1 MRNIISIVFICSLL
15 FFSCNKKEED
25 PTIKVTYE
33 VITTGGVE
41 WYGEF
46 DDENGE
52 RINSFDL
59 NSGLL
64 SSGWK
69 YEFEPKVYPIIVTIH
84 GTADCPTCDNET
96 QRQNSEDIT
105 VNIYIN
111 DKLVQTQTNTCRDC
125 TNGTVKGLATAWM
138 KLPEELED

>member
-1 MRNIISIVFICSLL
+1 MKDLFSFLLLSSFL
-15 FFSCNKKEED
+15 FFSCAENEED
-25 PTIKVTYE
+25 PVLKVTYE
-33 VITTGGVE
+33 VITTGGAE

-69 YEFEPKVYPIIVTIH
+69 YEFEPKVSPITLTIH
-84 GTADCPTCDNET
+84 GTTNCPTCGSDS
-96 QRQNSEDIT
+96 QRLNSEDIT

-111 DKLVQTQTNTCRDC
+111 DKLVQTETNTCREC
-125 TNGTVKGLATAWM
+125 TIPPIKGMATAWM
-138 KLPEELED
+138 KLPEELE